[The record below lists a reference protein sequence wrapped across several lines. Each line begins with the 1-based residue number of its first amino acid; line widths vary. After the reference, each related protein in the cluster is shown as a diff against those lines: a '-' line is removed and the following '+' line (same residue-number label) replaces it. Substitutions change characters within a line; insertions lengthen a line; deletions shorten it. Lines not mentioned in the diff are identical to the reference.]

1 MPDEHFRRGVIP
13 AERPLRIVPP
23 YDAAGL
29 LGFLAARAVPGVEEV
44 IDGTYR
50 RVLALPHGPGV
61 VALTPA
67 EDRVRVAL
75 VGVDA
80 ADAGLAGAAAARIAD
95 VDHDPEAVAYQFA
108 GDPVLGA
115 LSAARPGVRVPG
127 APDPFEVLVRAVV
140 GQQVSV
146 AGARTLLGELAGRF
160 GAPLPARAG
169 GLRSTFPP
177 PAALAAADPSTLPMP
192 RARGA
197 ALVALAAAGLSFD
210 GDPEQVGRTLQEH
223 RGVGPWTAG
232 YVRMRG
238 LGDPDVLLAGDLIL
252 DRALAG
258 TDPALPRSWRP
269 FRSYAT
275 ILLWGLPRSG

>member
-29 LGFLAARAVPGVEEV
+29 LAFLAARAVPGVEEV
-44 IDGTYR
+44 VGGIYR
-50 RVLALPHGPGV
+50 RVLSLPDGPGV
-61 VALTPA
+61 LELEPRA
-67 EDRVRVAL
+67 DRVRVGL
-75 VGVDA
+75 DGIGETDVSA
-80 ADAGLAGAAAARIAD
+80 ARAAGARIAD

-140 GQQVSV
+140 GQQISV
-146 AGARTLLGELAGRF
+146 AGARTLLGELARRF
-160 GAPLPARAG
+160 GAPLPTTAG
-169 GLRSTFPP
+169 ELRHAFPG
-177 PAALAAADPSTLPMP
+177 PAALAAADPATLPMP
-192 RARGA
+192 RARGD
-197 ALVALAAAGLSFD
+197 ALVALAGAGLSFS
-210 GDPEQVGRTLQEH
+210 GDPEEVGRVLREH

-238 LGDPDVLLAGDLIL
+238 LGDPDVLLTGDLVL

-258 TDPALPRSWRP
+258 TDPDLPRSWRP

-275 ILLWGLPRSG
+275 ILLWGAPKG